1 MKINRPTMILETI
14 YFADKFGEIQEAT
27 YLGPSKTI
35 AFLHVETPDG
45 ESRVIHE
52 SQLTA
57 KPKRKRGAIRNNG
70 DFN

>member
-1 MKINRPTMILETI
+1 MILETI
-14 YFADKFGEIQEAT
+14 YFADKFGEVQQAT

-57 KPKRKRGAIRNNG
+57 RPKTKRRFIKGNG
-70 DFN
+70 EYN

>member
-1 MKINRPTMILETI
+1 MLLETI
-14 YFADKFGEIQEAT
+14 YFADKFGELQEAT

-35 AFLHVETPDG
+35 AFLHVETLDG

-52 SQLTA
+52 SQLRA
-57 KPKRKRGAIRNNG
+57 KPTGKIKRRIISGNG